1 VITICATLYES
12 LYKVGHTVSV
22 KVGHVPLCL
31 KYYSSVIFPILL
43 CCGYWCTDLAAVMA
57 RTIKKVQ
64 ANKSENQKRQK
75 NPQQM
80 KGPKRQAVNTWQE
93 DRMFGAIE
101 EFKRVGGQLRFIA
114 RAWGVPKSTLERRVK
129 GKVIGHEHLLGKK
142 TLLSKEQEAELEEL
156 LLEMARRGFPMMER
170 DVRDVCYQ
178 YAKRNGITGF
188 SEAKQKAG
196 YYWMKGFLRRHPVVS
211 VKSP

>member
-1 VITICATLYES
+1 MKEYICIRLILSLSAVQLCSEMNVAVLVWLVITICATLYES

-114 RAWGVPKSTLERRVK
+114 RA
-129 GKVIGHEHLLGKK
+129 
-142 TLLSKEQEAELEEL
+142 
-156 LLEMARRGFPMMER
+156 
-170 DVRDVCYQ
+170 
-178 YAKRNGITGF
+178 
-188 SEAKQKAG
+188 
-196 YYWMKGFLRRHPVVS
+196 
-211 VKSP
+211 

>member
-1 VITICATLYES
+1 
-12 LYKVGHTVSV
+12 
-22 KVGHVPLCL
+22 
-31 KYYSSVIFPILL
+31 
-43 CCGYWCTDLAAVMA
+43 MA

-114 RAWGVPKSTLERRVK
+114 RAWGVPKSTLERR
-129 GKVIGHEHLLGKK
+129 
-142 TLLSKEQEAELEEL
+142 SKE
-156 LLEMARRGFPMMER
+156 
-170 DVRDVCYQ
+170 
-178 YAKRNGITGF
+178 K
-188 SEAKQKAG
+188 
-196 YYWMKGFLRRHPVVS
+196 
-211 VKSP
+211 